1 MAWRFTIRP
10 PTNEG
15 TTDTAWSPSGGTAY
29 SASITR
35 GLPHLERVSAHR
47 SLALKLL
54 LDPVANLDA
63 VLELILVPRQPD
75 ALAGATAPNDT
86 VCHDKIT
93 ENKDRSIDRSANDLM
108 TCPAPWVCVVTTLE
122 LGENGPLRAALKG
135 GVDDEMGQP
144 LAWRTLLTFL
154 VWGAAPLGVW
164 MLGRIMLIQPAEAQ
178 LRSAQHA
185 LLAAERAELE
195 GMVALQRDQAKV
207 ESMRRRRDALIADA
221 ARLKAARATAQAQ
234 IRKLDSMAAAR
245 QNPNSLPH

>member
-93 ENKDRSIDRSANDLM
+93 EKKDRSIDRSANDLM
-108 TCPAPWVCVVTTLE
+108 TCLTPLSDPRTRRERTFESRLE
-122 LGENGPLRAALKG
+122 G
-135 GVDDEMGQP
+135 GGDDGMGQP
-144 LAWRTLLTFL
+144 WAWRTLLTFL

-207 ESMRRRRDALIADA
+207 ESMRRRRDTLIADA